1 VQSKKHV
8 IGKAEV
14 QRAADLLE
22 AYRRGKQ
29 SLDRRILEDERW
41 YRLRHGAAVRSG
53 EPAPASGWLLNSLL
67 GKHGDMMDNYPA
79 PDVLPREPSDMQD
92 AKTLSRILPVI
103 LERSDFEGLYSRNA
117 YPKLRHGTACY
128 GVFWDPEA
136 EDGRGDV
143 RVTAVDLLNLFWEPG
158 VRDIQD
164 SRNLFLVTQCDN
176 DLLDAAYPALR
187 GKLRA
192 PIDSTNQRIPEDV
205 LDRSGKSQVVDWYY
219 KKRLPNGKTIVH
231 FCKFVGST
239 VLYASENEQM
249 FMSQGLYD
257 HGQYPF
263 VLDVLF
269 PLEDSPAGFGYV
281 DLMKGTQG
289 YIDQLDAIILNN
301 ARLAGRPRWFYR
313 DACGVNEQEFA
324 DFTRDFV
331 HVTGRLDPDDLR
343 QIEVEPLPAFIANH
357 LQNKVEELKE
367 TSGNRDFAQGGT
379 NSGVTAASAIAAL
392 QEAGSKLSRDLI
404 KGSYRAF
411 TQVCT
416 LVIELIRQ
424 FYDDS
429 RAVRI
434 TGEDGKPIFLTLGG
448 LARRDCHVAFDIQV
462 RAQKASPFT
471 QMSRNEQA
479 KELYR
484 LGFFRPD
491 LAGQALIALEMMDF
505 DGIETV
511 KKRIAA
517 QAGVQQSAVNPQG
530 AASST
535 KQGAPLTVAQQL
547 IPKTGT
553 SASRAGEGETP

>member
-1 VQSKKHV
+1 MQSKKHV

-79 PDVLPREPSDMQD
+79 PDVLPREPSDLQD

-192 PIDSTNQRIPEDV
+192 PVDRVNQRIPEDV

-343 QIEVEPLPAFIANH
+343 QIEVEPLPAFISNH
-357 LQNKVEELKE
+357 LQNKVAELKE

-379 NSGVTAASAIAAL
+379 NSGVTAAAAIAAL

-434 TGEDGKPIFLTLGG
+434 TGEDGKPVFMTLGG
-448 LARRDCHVAFDIQV
+448 LARRDHHVAFDIQV

-530 AASST
+530 TASST

>member
-1 VQSKKHV
+1 MQSKKHV

-41 YRLRHGAAVRSG
+41 YRLRHGAAVRPG

-192 PIDSTNQRIPEDV
+192 PVDSSNQRIPEDV

-331 HVTGRLDPDDLR
+331 HVTGRLDADDLR

-517 QAGVQQSAVNPQG
+517 QAGVQQSVTGPQG
-530 AASST
+530 TASTT

>member
-1 VQSKKHV
+1 MQSKKHV

-22 AYRRGKQ
+22 AYRHGKQ

-41 YRLRHGAAVRSG
+41 YRLRHGASVRSG

-92 AKTLSRILPVI
+92 AKTLSQILPVI

-192 PIDSTNQRIPEDV
+192 PVDSVNQRIPEDV

-343 QIEVEPLPAFIANH
+343 QIEVEPLPAFISNH
-357 LQNKVEELKE
+357 LQNKVAELKE

-379 NSGVTAASAIAAL
+379 NSGVTAAAAIAAL

-434 TGEDGKPIFLTLGG
+434 TGEDGKPVFLTLGG
-448 LARRDCHVAFDIQV
+448 LARRDHHVAFDIQV

-530 AASST
+530 TASNT
-535 KQGAPLTVAQQL
+535 KQGVPLTVAQQL

>member
-1 VQSKKHV
+1 MQPQKHT

-14 QRAADLLE
+14 QRAADLLA

-29 SLDRRILEDERW
+29 ALDRRILEDERW
-41 YRLRHGAAVRSG
+41 YRLRHGAAVRPG
-53 EPAPASGWLLNSLL
+53 EPAPASAWLLNSLL
-67 GKHGDMMDNYPA
+67 GKHGDIMDNYPA
-79 PDVLPREPSDMQD
+79 PDVLPREPGDAQD
-92 AKTLSRILPVI
+92 AKTLSRILPVL
-103 LERSDFEGLYSRNA
+103 LERSDFEEIYSRNA

-136 EDGRGDV
+136 EDGMGDI

-192 PIDSTNQRIPEDV
+192 PADSPLQRLHEDA
-205 LDRSGKSQVVDWYY
+205 LDRTGKSQVVDWYY
-219 KKRLPNGKTIVH
+219 KKRRPDGRVAVH
-231 FCKFVGST
+231 FCKFVGTT
-239 VLYASENEQM
+239 VLYATENEQM
-249 FMSQGLYD
+249 FQESGLYD

-269 PLEDSPAGFGYV
+269 PVEDSPAGFGYV

-289 YIDQLDAIILNN
+289 YIDQLDSIILNN

-343 QIEVEPLPAFIANH
+343 QIETQPLPAFIANH
-357 LQNKVEELKE
+357 LQSKVEELKE

-411 TQVCT
+411 TRVCT
-416 LVIELIRQ
+416 LIIELIRQ

-434 TGEDGKPIFLTLGG
+434 TGEDGRPMFVTLGG
-448 LARRDCHVAFDIQV
+448 LARGDRRAAFDIEV
-462 RAQKASPFT
+462 RAQKASPFS

-491 LAGQALIALEMMDF
+491 LASQALIALEMMDF

-511 KKRIAA
+511 KKRVAA
-517 QAGVQQSAVNPQG
+517 QAGMLSAAQAPDSQRRGARQG
-530 AASST
+530 
-535 KQGAPLTVAQQL
+535 GPLTAAEQQ
-547 IPKTGT
+547 IP
-553 SASRAGEGETP
+553 RAGEKEEA

>member
-1 VQSKKHV
+1 MQSKKHV

-434 TGEDGKPIFLTLGG
+434 TGEDGKPVFLTLGG
-448 LARRDCHVAFDIQV
+448 LARRDHHVAFDIQV

-530 AASST
+530 TAST
-535 KQGAPLTVAQQL
+535 VKQGAPLTVAQQL

>member
-1 VQSKKHV
+1 MQSKKHV

-136 EDGRGDV
+136 ENGRGDV

-517 QAGVQQSAVNPQG
+517 QAGVQQSTVNPQG
-530 AASST
+530 TAST
-535 KQGAPLTVAQQL
+535 VKQGAPLTVAQQL

>member
-1 VQSKKHV
+1 MQSKKHV

-517 QAGVQQSAVNPQG
+517 QAGVQQSTVNPQG
-530 AASST
+530 TAST
-535 KQGAPLTVAQQL
+535 VKQGAPLTVAQQL

-553 SASRAGEGETP
+553 SASKAGEGETP

>member
-1 VQSKKHV
+1 MQSKKHV

-331 HVTGRLDPDDLR
+331 HVTGRLDADDLR

-434 TGEDGKPIFLTLGG
+434 TGEDGKPVFLTLGG

-530 AASST
+530 AASNT

>member
-1 VQSKKHV
+1 MQSKKHV

-239 VLYASENEQM
+239 VLYASENERM

-331 HVTGRLDPDDLR
+331 HVTGRLDADDLR

-434 TGEDGKPIFLTLGG
+434 TGEDGKPVFLTLGG
-448 LARRDCHVAFDIQV
+448 LARRDCHVTFDIQV

-517 QAGVQQSAVNPQG
+517 QAGVQQSTVNPQG
-530 AASST
+530 TASST

>member
-1 VQSKKHV
+1 MQSKKHV

-192 PIDSTNQRIPEDV
+192 PVDSVNQRIPEDV

-448 LARRDCHVAFDIQV
+448 LARRDHHVAFDIQV

-517 QAGVQQSAVNPQG
+517 QAGVQQSTVNPQG
-530 AASST
+530 TASTT

>member
-1 VQSKKHV
+1 MQSKKHV

-41 YRLRHGAAVRSG
+41 YRLRHGAAVRPG

-192 PIDSTNQRIPEDV
+192 PIDSTNQRIPEGV

-434 TGEDGKPIFLTLGG
+434 TGEDGKPVFLTLGG

-517 QAGVQQSAVNPQG
+517 QAGVQQSTVNPQG
-530 AASST
+530 TAST
-535 KQGAPLTVAQQL
+535 VKQGAPLTVAQQL

>member
-1 VQSKKHV
+1 MQSKKHV

-331 HVTGRLDPDDLR
+331 HVTGRLDVDDLR

-434 TGEDGKPIFLTLGG
+434 TGEDGKPVFLTLGG

-530 AASST
+530 TAST
-535 KQGAPLTVAQQL
+535 VKQGAPLTVAQQL

>member
-1 VQSKKHV
+1 MQSKKHV

-434 TGEDGKPIFLTLGG
+434 TGEDGKPMFLPLGG
-448 LARRDCHVAFDIQV
+448 LARRDRHVAFDIQV

-517 QAGVQQSAVNPQG
+517 QAGVQQSTVNPQG
-530 AASST
+530 TAST
-535 KQGAPLTVAQQL
+535 VKQGAPLTVAQQL

-553 SASRAGEGETP
+553 SASKAGEGETP

>member
-1 VQSKKHV
+1 MQSKKHV

-289 YIDQLDAIILNN
+289 YIDRLDAIILNN

-434 TGEDGKPIFLTLGG
+434 TGEDGKPVFLTLGG

-517 QAGVQQSAVNPQG
+517 QAGVQQSTVNPQG
-530 AASST
+530 TASST

-553 SASRAGEGETP
+553 SASKAGEGETP

>member
-1 VQSKKHV
+1 MQSKKHV

-136 EDGRGDV
+136 ENGRGDV

-517 QAGVQQSAVNPQG
+517 QAGTQQSTVNPQG
-530 AASST
+530 TAST
-535 KQGAPLTVAQQL
+535 VKQGAPLTVAQQL

-553 SASRAGEGETP
+553 SASKAGEGETP

>member
-1 VQSKKHV
+1 MQSKKHV

-249 FMSQGLYD
+249 FMSQGLYN

-517 QAGVQQSAVNPQG
+517 QAGVQQSTVNPQG
-530 AASST
+530 TAST
-535 KQGAPLTVAQQL
+535 VKQGAPLTVAQQL

>member
-1 VQSKKHV
+1 MQSKKHV

-434 TGEDGKPIFLTLGG
+434 TGEDGKLVFLTLGG
-448 LARRDCHVAFDIQV
+448 LARRDRHVAFDIQV

-517 QAGVQQSAVNPQG
+517 QAGVQQSVTGPQG
-530 AASST
+530 TASTT

>member
-1 VQSKKHV
+1 MQSKKHV

-434 TGEDGKPIFLTLGG
+434 TGEDGKPVFLTLGG

-530 AASST
+530 TAST
-535 KQGAPLTVAQQL
+535 VKQGAPLTVAQQL

>member
-1 VQSKKHV
+1 MQSKKHV

-92 AKTLSRILPVI
+92 AKTLSQILPVI

-192 PIDSTNQRIPEDV
+192 PVDSTNQRIPEDV

-434 TGEDGKPIFLTLGG
+434 TGEDGKPVFLTLGG

-530 AASST
+530 TASST

>member
-1 VQSKKHV
+1 MQSKKHV

-136 EDGRGDV
+136 ENGRGDV

-239 VLYASENEQM
+239 VLYASENERM

-434 TGEDGKPIFLTLGG
+434 TGEDGKPVFLTLGG
-448 LARRDCHVAFDIQV
+448 LARRDRHVAFDIQV

-517 QAGVQQSAVNPQG
+517 QAGVQQSTVNPQG
-530 AASST
+530 TAST
-535 KQGAPLTVAQQL
+535 VKQGAPLTVAQQL

-553 SASRAGEGETP
+553 SASKAGEGETP

>member
-1 VQSKKHV
+1 MQSKKHV

-41 YRLRHGAAVRSG
+41 YRLRHGAAVRPG

-517 QAGVQQSAVNPQG
+517 QAGTQQSTVNPQG
-530 AASST
+530 TAST
-535 KQGAPLTVAQQL
+535 VKQGAPLTVAQQL

>member
-1 VQSKKHV
+1 MQSKKHV

-41 YRLRHGAAVRSG
+41 YRLRHGAAVRPG

-239 VLYASENEQM
+239 VLYASENEHM

-331 HVTGRLDPDDLR
+331 HVTGRLDADDLR

-416 LVIELIRQ
+416 LVIELICQ

-434 TGEDGKPIFLTLGG
+434 TGEDGKPVFLTLGG

-517 QAGVQQSAVNPQG
+517 QGGVQQSTVNPQG
-530 AASST
+530 TASST

>member
-1 VQSKKHV
+1 MQSKKHV

-41 YRLRHGAAVRSG
+41 YRLRHGAAVRPG

-249 FMSQGLYD
+249 FISQGLYD

-530 AASST
+530 TAST
-535 KQGAPLTVAQQL
+535 VKQGAPLTVAQQL

>member
-1 VQSKKHV
+1 MQSKKHV

-331 HVTGRLDPDDLR
+331 HVTGRLDADDLR

-434 TGEDGKPIFLTLGG
+434 TGEDGKPVFLTLGG

-530 AASST
+530 TASST

>member
-1 VQSKKHV
+1 MQSKKHV

-434 TGEDGKPIFLTLGG
+434 TGEDGKPIFLTPGG

>member
-1 VQSKKHV
+1 MQSKKHV

-176 DLLDAAYPALR
+176 VLLDAAYPALR

-517 QAGVQQSAVNPQG
+517 QAGTQQSTVNPQG
-530 AASST
+530 TAST
-535 KQGAPLTVAQQL
+535 VKQGAPLTVAQQL

>member
-1 VQSKKHV
+1 MQSKKHV

-434 TGEDGKPIFLTLGG
+434 TGEDGKPVFLTLGG

-530 AASST
+530 TASTT

-553 SASRAGEGETP
+553 SASRAGEDETP

>member
-1 VQSKKHV
+1 MQSKKHV

-41 YRLRHGAAVRSG
+41 YRLRHGASVRSG

-92 AKTLSRILPVI
+92 AKTLSQILPVI

-192 PIDSTNQRIPEDV
+192 PVDSVNQRIPEDV

-343 QIEVEPLPAFIANH
+343 QIEVEPLPAFISNH
-357 LQNKVEELKE
+357 LQNKVAELKE

-434 TGEDGKPIFLTLGG
+434 TGEDGKPVFMTLGG
-448 LARRDCHVAFDIQV
+448 LARRDHHVAFDIQV

-530 AASST
+530 TASST

-553 SASRAGEGETP
+553 SASKAGEG

>member
-1 VQSKKHV
+1 MQSKKHV

-41 YRLRHGAAVRSG
+41 YRLRHGASVRPG

-192 PIDSTNQRIPEDV
+192 PVDSTNQRIPEDV

-357 LQNKVEELKE
+357 LQNKVAELKE

-434 TGEDGKPIFLTLGG
+434 TGEDGKPVFLTLGG
-448 LARRDCHVAFDIQV
+448 LARRDHHVAFDIQV

-517 QAGVQQSAVNPQG
+517 QAGVQQSAVSPQG
-530 AASST
+530 TASTT

>member
-1 VQSKKHV
+1 MQSKKHV

-41 YRLRHGAAVRSG
+41 YRLRHGAAVRPG

-192 PIDSTNQRIPEDV
+192 PIDSTSQRIPEDV

-219 KKRLPNGKTIVH
+219 KKRLPNGKTAVH

-434 TGEDGKPIFLTLGG
+434 TGEDGKPVFLTLGG

-517 QAGVQQSAVNPQG
+517 QAGVQQSTVNPQG
-530 AASST
+530 TAST
-535 KQGAPLTVAQQL
+535 VKQGAPLTVAQQL

>member
-1 VQSKKHV
+1 MQSKKHV

-41 YRLRHGAAVRSG
+41 YRLRHGATARPG

-192 PIDSTNQRIPEDV
+192 PVDSVNQRIPEDV

-331 HVTGRLDPDDLR
+331 HVTGRLDADDLR

-434 TGEDGKPIFLTLGG
+434 TGEDGKPMFLTLGG
-448 LARRDCHVAFDIQV
+448 LARRDRHVAFDIQV

-517 QAGVQQSAVNPQG
+517 QAGVQQSTVNPQG
-530 AASST
+530 TASNT

>member
-1 VQSKKHV
+1 MQSKKHV

-249 FMSQGLYD
+249 FISQGLYD

-434 TGEDGKPIFLTLGG
+434 TGEDGKPVFLTLGG

-517 QAGVQQSAVNPQG
+517 QAGVQQSTVNPQG
-530 AASST
+530 TAST
-535 KQGAPLTVAQQL
+535 VKQGAPLTVAQQL

>member
-1 VQSKKHV
+1 MQSKKHV

-41 YRLRHGAAVRSG
+41 YRLRHGASVRPG

-79 PDVLPREPSDMQD
+79 PDVFPREPSDMQD

-517 QAGVQQSAVNPQG
+517 QAGTQQSTVNPQG
-530 AASST
+530 TAST
-535 KQGAPLTVAQQL
+535 VKQGAPLTVAQQL

>member
-1 VQSKKHV
+1 MQATKPR

-14 QRAADLLE
+14 QRAADLLA

-29 SLDRRILEDERW
+29 ALDQRIIEDERW
-41 YRLRHGAAVRSG
+41 YRLRHGAKTRPG
-53 EPAPASGWLLNSLL
+53 EPAPASAWLLNSLL

-79 PDVLPREPSDMQD
+79 PDVLPREPSDTQD
-92 AKTLSRILPVI
+92 AKTLSRILPVV

-128 GVFWDPEA
+128 GVFWDTEA
-136 EDGRGDV
+136 EDGLGDI

-158 VRDIQD
+158 VRDVQD
-164 SRNLFLVTQCDN
+164 SRNVFLVTLCDN
-176 DLLDAAYPALR
+176 DLLDAAYPELS
-187 GKLRA
+187 GKLRSPVEA
-192 PIDSTNQRIPEDV
+192 TTYRSEDA

-219 KKRLPNGKTIVH
+219 KKRLPGGKTIVH

-239 VLYASENEQM
+239 VLYATENEPM
-249 FMSQGLYD
+249 FEGKGLYD

-281 DLMKGTQG
+281 DLMKGTQS
-289 YIDQLDAIILNN
+289 YIDQLDSILLNN

-379 NSGVTAASAIAAL
+379 SSGVTAASAIAAL

-434 TGEDGKPIFLTLGG
+434 TGEDGKPLFLTTGG
-448 LARRDCHVAFDIQV
+448 LARRDHRPAFDIQV
-462 RAQKASPFT
+462 RAQKASPFS

-484 LGFFRPD
+484 LGFFRPE
-491 LAGQALIALEMMDF
+491 LATQALIALEMMDF
-505 DGIETV
+505 EGIETV
-511 KKRIAA
+511 RGRIAE
-517 QAGVQQSAVNPQG
+517 QARLQMTALQQPSLSGGQ
-530 AASST
+530 AAGHNQTISR
-535 KQGAPLTVAQQL
+535 PLTVAEQQ
-547 IPKTGT
+547 IPKAAKEAT
-553 SASRAGEGETP
+553 

>member
-1 VQSKKHV
+1 MQSKKHV

-434 TGEDGKPIFLTLGG
+434 TGEDGKPVFLTLGG

-530 AASST
+530 TASST